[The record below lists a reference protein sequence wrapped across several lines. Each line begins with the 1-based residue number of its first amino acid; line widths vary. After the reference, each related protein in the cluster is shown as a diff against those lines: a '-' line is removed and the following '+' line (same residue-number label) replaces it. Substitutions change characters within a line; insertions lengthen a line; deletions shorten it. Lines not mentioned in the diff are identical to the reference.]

1 MLKFNPPLEP
11 QDFDEKVRQPGNNWL
26 AKNTDHKKRPI
37 DYWSKFKSDLADGFN
52 NLCGYS
58 VMYEP
63 VGTVEHFLSC
73 ENYRHLAYEW
83 SNYRFASGWVN
94 SSKGTL
100 DNQVLDPFE
109 VENDWFEILLPSL
122 QLVVTDKVPPEKLE
136 KAEFTLKR
144 LRLQNGSQVMRQR
157 QVWYDLYCAGSI
169 DLEGLEKMVPLIAR
183 AVKKQQANSDK
194 E

>member
-1 MLKFNPPLEP
+1 MLKFNPPVEP
-11 QDFDEKVRQPGNNWL
+11 ENFDEKVRQPGNNWL
-26 AKNTDHKKRPI
+26 AKNTDPKKRPI

-63 VGTVEHFLSC
+63 VGTVEHFLSR
-73 ENYRHLAYEW
+73 ENHRHLAYEW

-109 VENDWFEILLPSL
+109 VADDWFEILLPSL

-157 QVWYDLYCAGSI
+157 QVWYNLYCAGSI
-169 DLEGLEKMVPLIAR
+169 DLEGLEKMAPFIAR
-183 AVKKQQANSDK
+183 AVKKRQANSD
-194 E
+194 

>member
-83 SNYRFASGWVN
+83 SNYSFASGWVN
-94 SSKGTL
+94 SSKGNL

>member
-63 VGTVEHFLSC
+63 VGTLEHFLSC
-73 ENYRHLAYEW
+73 ENHRHLAYEW
-83 SNYRFASGWVN
+83 QSN
-94 SSKGTL
+94 
-100 DNQVLDPFE
+100 Q
-109 VENDWFEILLPSL
+109 
-122 QLVVTDKVPPEKLE
+122 
-136 KAEFTLKR
+136 
-144 LRLQNGSQVMRQR
+144 
-157 QVWYDLYCAGSI
+157 
-169 DLEGLEKMVPLIAR
+169 
-183 AVKKQQANSDK
+183 
-194 E
+194 

>member
-63 VGTVEHFLSC
+63 VGTLEHFLSC
-73 ENYRHLAYEW
+73 ENYRHLTYEW

-109 VENDWFEILLPSL
+109 VEDEWFEILLPSL

-157 QVWYDLYCAGSI
+157 QVWYNLYCAGSI
-169 DLEGLEKMVPLIAR
+169 DLEGLEKMAPLIAR

>member
-1 MLKFNPPLEP
+1 MRIILKMLKFNPSPEP
-11 QDFDEKVRQPGNNWL
+11 EDFDKKVRQPGNDWL
-26 AKNTDHKKRPI
+26 AKNTDKKRPR
-37 DYWSKFKSDLADGFN
+37 DYWKEFKSDLADGFN

-73 ENYRHLAYEW
+73 ENHRHLAYEW
-83 SNYRFASGWVN
+83 SNYRFASGWIN

-100 DNQVLDPFE
+100 DNKIFDPFE
-109 VENDWFEILLPSL
+109 VEDDWFEILLPSL
-122 QLVVTDKVPPEKLE
+122 QLVITDKVPPDKLE

-157 QVWYDLYCAGSI
+157 QVWYNLYCDGSI
-169 DLEGLEKMVPLIAR
+169 DLEGLEKMAPLIAR
-183 AVKKQQANSDK
+183 ALKNNK
-194 E
+194 

>member
-83 SNYRFASGWVN
+83 SNYRFASGWIN

-100 DNQVLDPFE
+100 DHQVLDPFE
-109 VENDWFEILLPSL
+109 LEDEWFEILLPSL

>member
-1 MLKFNPPLEP
+1 MVLIFL
-11 QDFDEKVRQPGNNWL
+11 FDEKARLSGNNWL
-26 AKNTDHKKRPI
+26 AKNTDPKKRPI
-37 DYWSKFKSDLADGFN
+37 DYWSKFKSDLAGGFN

-63 VGTVEHFLSC
+63 VETVEHFLSC
-73 ENYRHLAYEW
+73 ENHRHLAYEW
-83 SNYRFASGWVN
+83 SNYRFASGWIN

-109 VENDWFEILLPSL
+109 VEDDWFEILLPSL
-122 QLVVTDKVPPEKLE
+122 QLVITDKVPPEKLE

-157 QVWYDLYCAGSI
+157 QVWYNLYCAGSI
-169 DLEGLEKMVPLIAR
+169 DLEGLEKMAPLIAR
-183 AVKKQQANSDK
+183 AVKKQQANSDR